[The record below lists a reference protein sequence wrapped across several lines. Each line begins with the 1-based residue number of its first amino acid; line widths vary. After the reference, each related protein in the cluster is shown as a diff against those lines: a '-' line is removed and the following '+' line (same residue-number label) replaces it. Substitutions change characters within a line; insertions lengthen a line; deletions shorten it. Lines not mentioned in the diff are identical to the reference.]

1 MKPCPCSF
9 AGILLLL
16 FLASPVVSA
25 DALVRMT
32 EEKLKAVRI
41 ATEEFAKSRKELP
54 RSGPYKEFRANLHV
68 HSAFSHDSRGKIEDI
83 LAAAKRAGTQILLFT
98 EHPAPHYDFYKD
110 GHQGMRDGILMIPG
124 AEMSGMLV
132 YPRESV
138 KVQGGI
144 GTIDASNLV
153 RRKGGLTFLAHL
165 EERMTLDVP
174 DLTGVE
180 IYNIHAIF
188 KEQKK
193 LISSMKNPLW
203 LVKTGALINKY
214 PQEAYSALHDYPA
227 NYLARYDELCQRRPH
242 TGVSANDAHQNIG
255 LRVKLTGGNKA
266 RIEDALG
273 EKLLELDSGILSAL
287 FPIPKGAKEGTEIFR
302 MQLDPY
308 ENALRHAATHLL
320 MKDQSKEAVWEALE
334 KGRAFV
340 GFDWIADSHGFDLHL
355 EQGEK
360 RFELGEKAALAKG
373 LLLKGAAPLT
383 GHWKIIRNG
392 KTLGEFDG
400 PDFQMQLD
408 QPGVYRAEVWL
419 DIAGERRVWILS
431 NPIYVSK
438 E

>member
-1 MKPCPCSF
+1 MTYLSRF
-9 AGILLLL
+9 ISGILTL
-16 FLASPVVSA
+16 FFVSGSLISA
-25 DALVRMT
+25 DALSRMT
-32 EEKLKAVRI
+32 EENLKAVRE
-41 ATEEFAKSRKELP
+41 ATSEFAKRRKELP
-54 RSGPYKEFRANLHV
+54 RSGPYREYRANLHV

-98 EHPAPHYDFYKD
+98 EHPAPHYDFYRD
-110 GHQGMRDGILMIPG
+110 GHQGLRDGILMIPG

-132 YPRESV
+132 YPQESV
-138 KVQGGI
+138 NVSGSV
-144 GTIDASNLV
+144 GTIDVSNLV

-255 LRVKLTGGNKA
+255 LKVKLAEGNKA

-273 EKLLELDSGILSAL
+273 EKVLEVDAGLLSAL
-287 FPIPKGAKEGTEIFR
+287 FPIPKDAKTGTEIFR

-320 MKDQSKEAVWEALE
+320 MKDLTKESAWEALE

-340 GFDWIADSHGFDLHL
+340 GFDWMADSRGFDLYL
-355 EQGEK
+355 EQKNK
-360 RFELGEKAALAKG
+360 RFEIGEKLPLTKN
-373 LLLKGAAPLT
+373 LSLKGMAPLP
-383 GHWKIIRNG
+383 GHWKIIHNG
-392 KTLGEFDG
+392 KIIKEIDG
-400 PDFQMQLD
+400 PNFGLD
-408 QPGVYRAEVWL
+408 LDKPGVYRAEVWL
-419 DIAGERRVWILS
+419 NIAGERRVWILS
-431 NPIYVSK
+431 NPVYVS
-438 E
+438 EN